1 MKKSTTVATM
11 ANGLLKVLQRYT
23 KGIRLVAVLTM
34 LFTVGVGSMLGAE
47 ATWDFTKDKLTNTN
61 KGEISMSYAKNNGT
75 NDVAITN
82 NTLRLYR
89 QSQSPYNGCSVTFT
103 ASNGYKINSIKVVF
117 DQGRTSARGKID
129 NGSYEDVFSAGNSKT
144 VTISSLNAQS
154 YSIQNQA
161 TSSTTVSISSIN
173 ITYSSNTSTPTD
185 PYTVTWNVN
194 GEVYETTQVT
204 EGSKPTFPE
213 TPSSCDATSTTFYG
227 WATTTWDGKINDVS
241 AKTIYTS
248 ANDML
253 AVNGAVTYYAVFA
266 KTSEDSSGDYKLVT
280 SLSNLKSGVAYL
292 GSRISYSGVRYYY
305 MSSTAISSNLLSISN
320 ATVSSNILQTPN
332 SEGKINLVSTGTAN
346 QYYIK
351 NAEGKYLY
359 SNAAGSLSW
368 STTAC
373 SWTFSNMN
381 STTGL
386 AELTSSANSNI
397 KLRAYGT
404 STTQGKLKT
413 YSGTTNNGICVFL
426 AEATTTYSDYI
437 TTCTTKTANSLL
449 PKYRLKAPSCGE
461 W

>member
-1 MKKSTTVATM
+1 MT
-11 ANGLLKVLQRYT
+11 NLLFSQLTAMPK
-23 KGIRLVAVLTM
+23 RLAMVLTV
-34 LFTVGVGSMLGAE
+34 LFTVGVGQMWGETYELDATTHIVSTVSNYSTTE
-47 ATWDFTKDKLTNTN
+47 ATLT
-61 KGEISMSYAKNNGT
+61 GT
-75 NDVAITN
+75 NNSQWKVKGYGSVA
-82 NTLRLYR
+82 
-89 QSQSPYNGCSVTFT
+89 
-103 ASNGYKINSIKVVF
+103 
-117 DQGRTSARGKID
+117 
-129 NGSYEDVFSAGNSKT
+129 
-144 VTISSLNAQS
+144 
-154 YSIQNQA
+154 
-161 TSSTTVSISSIN
+161 
-173 ITYSSNTSTPTD
+173 NTSLTIGKGGANYLKTPTCSED
-185 PYTVTWNVN
+185 ITSVTVTWTGNTSYYLALQTTSGNEIEAQKNQSSDFTYTFDVSGKGYKQLQLVGRRNSGTSNAAAVITKVVVEYGSSAPAVTHTVTWDVN
-194 GEVYETTQVT
+194 GDQSVTTQVT
-204 EGSKPTFPE
+204 EGSKPTFPA
-213 TPSSCDATSTTFYG
+213 TPASCDDESDTFYG
-227 WATTTWDGKINDVS
+227 WSTATWDGKINDLNG
-241 AKTIYTS
+241 KTIYTS
-248 ANDML
+248 ANNMPE
-253 AVNGAVTYYAVFA
+253 VNGAVTYYAVFA

-280 SLSNLKSGVAYL
+280 SSSNLKSGVAYL
-292 GSRISYSGVRYYY
+292 GSQISYSGVRYYY

-413 YSGTTNNGICVFL
+413 YSGTTNYGICVFL

-437 TTCTTKTANSLL
+437 TTCSTQTSLCL
-449 PKYRLKAPSCGE
+449 VQKE
-461 W
+461 VVH